1 MQSNKFNLHYPLN
14 ILTIDLEDWFHIL
27 DHEGTATENDWE
39 RYPSRIHQGMEILLG
54 ILAETQTPATFFVV
68 GWMAR
73 RHPDIIRRLDVLGYE
88 IACQSDLHQLVY
100 RMDKEAFRQDTLKAI
115 GHIEDST
122 GKKVTAYRAPGF
134 SITEA
139 TPWAFE
145 VLAEAGITHDSSVFP
160 AYRAHGGF
168 PSFPSHVPTIVNY
181 SQKDMDQSILKR
193 SVPINNQQST
203 TDNQHSTLN
212 NYKGITIKEFPITT
226 TNLLGNDIVF
236 GGGGYFRLFPYPLIK
251 HWTQQKQEYLMAYIH
266 PRDVDAGQPILP
278 GLSPMR
284 RFKSYYGIKG
294 AEQKLRKW
302 LTNFRFTDLRTFDK
316 AFDWGKAE
324 VVEVSGRSK

>member
-1 MQSNKFNLHYPLN
+1 LDFKTSVCIFASNKFNLHYPLN

-39 RYPSRIHQGMEILLG
+39 RYPSRIHQGLEILLG
-54 ILAETQTPATFFVV
+54 ILAETQTPATFFVI

-73 RHPDIIRRLDVLGYE
+73 RHPNIIRRLDVLGYE
-88 IACQSDLHQLVY
+88 IACQSDLHRLVY
-100 RMDKEAFRQDTLKAI
+100 RMDKDAFRQDTLKAI

-160 AYRAHGGF
+160 AHRAHGGF

-203 TDNQHSTLN
+203 TDNQQSTINDQRSTINDRQSTIN
-212 NYKGITIKEFPITT
+212 NQQSTIITVSPSKNFPSP
-226 TNLLGNDIVF
+226 
-236 GGGGYFRLFPYPLIK
+236 RLIY
-251 HWTQQKQEYLMAYIH
+251 
-266 PRDVDAGQPILP
+266 
-278 GLSPMR
+278 
-284 RFKSYYGIKG
+284 
-294 AEQKLRKW
+294 
-302 LTNFRFTDLRTFDK
+302 
-316 AFDWGKAE
+316 
-324 VVEVSGRSK
+324 

>member
-1 MQSNKFNLHYPLN
+1 MN

-73 RHPDIIRRLDVLGYE
+73 RHPDIIHQLDVLGYE
-88 IACQSDLHQLVY
+88 IACQSDLHRLVY
-100 RMDKEAFRQDTLKAI
+100 RMDKDAFRQDTLKAI

-145 VLAEAGITHDSSVFP
+145 ILAEAGITHDSSVFP
-160 AYRAHGGF
+160 AHRAHGGF
-168 PSFPSHVPTIVNY
+168 PSFPSHVPAIVNY
-181 SQKDMDQSILKR
+181 SRKDMDQSILKR
-193 SVPINNQQST
+193 SEPINNQQPTIVPRPSSLVSCPSSLVSRPSFLVPR
-203 TDNQHSTLN
+203 N
-212 NYKGITIKEFPITT
+212 GITIKEFPITT

-251 HWTQQKQEYLMAYIH
+251 HWTQQKQGYLMAYIH

-302 LTNFRFTDLRTFDK
+302 LTDFRFTDLRTFDK
-316 AFDWGKAE
+316 TFDWERAE
-324 VVEVSGRSK
+324 VVEVK